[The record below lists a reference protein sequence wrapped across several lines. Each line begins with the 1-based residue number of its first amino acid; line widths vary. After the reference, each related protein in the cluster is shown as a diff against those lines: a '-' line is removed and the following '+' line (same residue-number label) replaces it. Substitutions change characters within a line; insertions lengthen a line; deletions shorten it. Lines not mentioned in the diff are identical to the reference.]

1 MRLKYGYTL
10 LFNYNKTLLITT
22 QLKVPDTNV
31 GKMILEAWKL
41 TFNITEL
48 NMSLNRFMVT
58 NISLQANT
66 NKTVLV
72 FNFKRLGSSFWLSLF
87 IPSMCLILA
96 AEITLFL
103 DETHFK
109 ATITVALTANL
120 VMYTLYKNI
129 EEKLPE
135 DSRLKLIDIWLL
147 HGLLMP
153 MIVFIL
159 LVTGELIRSE
169 DKDSDSFRNGSK
181 VAGSHVKI
189 PPQNMENNKKQKNHK
204 NLTFCACRFIIP
216 LVSVTFIITFFV
228 VIYLNE

>member
-1 MRLKYGYTL
+1 
-10 LFNYNKTLLITT
+10 
-22 QLKVPDTNV
+22 
-31 GKMILEAWKL
+31 MILEAWKL

-48 NMSLNRFMVT
+48 NMSLNRFVVT
-58 NISLQANT
+58 NISLQAYT

-153 MIVFIL
+153 MIVFII
-159 LVTGELIRSE
+159 LVTSELIRSE
-169 DKDSDSFRNGSK
+169 DKDSDSFTNGSK

-189 PPQNMENNKKQKNHK
+189 SPHIENMENNKQQKN
-204 NLTFCACRFIIP
+204 LAFYACRLIIP